1 MCGRYYVDE
10 ATAKEIQKVIRD
22 LDRKLALEAG
32 DVRPSEAAVVLTGKY
47 PRLTADR
54 MKWGFPQPGRKG
66 ILINARAESAMAR
79 ITFRDSVRHRR
90 CIIPAAY
97 FYEWNKAKEKATFCR
112 EDSPVLYMAGIWRH
126 FENADRFVILTTQ
139 ANASVA
145 PVHERMPLILEKNE
159 LENWVYEDG
168 YAEYVLKKIPVS
180 LKRKQ
185 EYTQLSFF
193 DTNCC

>member
-10 ATAKEIQKVIRD
+10 STAKEIQKVIRD
-22 LDRKLALEAG
+22 LDQKFALEAG
-32 DVRPSEAAVVLTGKY
+32 DVRPSEPAVVLTGKY
-47 PRLTADR
+47 PQLTADR

-66 ILINARAESAMAR
+66 ILINARAESAMER

-112 EDSPVLYMAGIWRH
+112 EDSPVLYMAGTWKH
-126 FENADRFVILTTQ
+126 FENGDRFVILTTQ
-139 ANASVA
+139 ANASVV
-145 PVHERMPLILEKNE
+145 PVHERMPLILEKSE
-159 LENWVYEDG
+159 LANWVYEDG

-193 DTNCC
+193 

>member
-10 ATAKEIQKVIRD
+10 DTAKEIQKVIRD

-32 DVRPSEAAVVLTGKY
+32 DVHPSEQAVVLTGKC

-54 MKWGFPQPGRKG
+54 MKWGFPQHDRKG
-66 ILINARAESAMAR
+66 LLINARAESALER

-90 CIIPAAY
+90 CIIPAAH
-97 FYEWNKAKEKATFCR
+97 FYEWNKAKEKAIFCR
-112 EDSPVLYMAGIWRH
+112 EDSPVLYMAGIWNH
-126 FENADRFVILTTQ
+126 FENGDRFVILTTQ

-145 PVHERMPLILEKNE
+145 PIHERMPLILEKSE

-168 YAEYVLKKIPVS
+168 YAEYLLRKTPVL
-180 LKRKQ
+180 LKREQ
-185 EYTQLSFF
+185 EYEQMSFL
-193 DTNCC
+193 

>member
-10 ATAKEIQKVIRD
+10 DTAKEIQKVIRD

-32 DVRPSEAAVVLTGKY
+32 DVHPSEQAVVLTGKC

-54 MKWGFPQPGRKG
+54 MKWGFPQHDRKG
-66 ILINARAESAMAR
+66 LLINARAESALER

-90 CIIPAAY
+90 CIIPAAH

-112 EDSPVLYMAGIWRH
+112 EDSPALYMAGIWNH
-126 FENADRFVILTTQ
+126 FENGDRFVILTTQ

-145 PVHERMPLILEKNE
+145 PIHERMPLILEKNE

-168 YAEYVLKKIPVS
+168 YAEYLLRKTPVL

-185 EYTQLSFF
+185 EYEQMTFL
-193 DTNCC
+193 

>member
-10 ATAKEIQKVIRD
+10 DTAKEIQEVIRD

-32 DVRPSEAAVVLTGKY
+32 DVRPSEPAVVLTGKY

-54 MKWGFPQPGRKG
+54 MQWGFPQPGRKG
-66 ILINARAESAMAR
+66 LLINARAESALER
-79 ITFRDSVRHRR
+79 ISFRDSVRHRR
-90 CIIPAAY
+90 CIIPAAH

-112 EDSPVLYMAGIWRH
+112 KDSPVLYMAGIWNH
-126 FENADRFVILTTQ
+126 FETGDRFVILTTQ

-168 YAEYVLKKIPVS
+168 YAEYVLRKTPV
-180 LKRKQ
+180 LLNRKQ
-185 EYTQLSFF
+185 
-193 DTNCC
+193 

>member
-10 ATAKEIQKVIRD
+10 DTAKEIQKVIRD
-22 LDRKLALEAG
+22 LDRKLALEAD
-32 DVRPSEAAVVLTGKY
+32 DVHPSEQAVVLTGKC

-54 MKWGFPQPGRKG
+54 MQWGFPQRDRKG
-66 ILINARAESAMAR
+66 LLINARAESALER

-90 CIIPAAY
+90 CIIPAAH

-112 EDSPVLYMAGIWRH
+112 KDSAVLYMAGIWNH
-126 FENADRFVILTTQ
+126 FENGDRFVILTTQ

-145 PVHERMPLILEKNE
+145 PVHDRMPLILEKNE

-168 YAEYVLKKIPVS
+168 YAEYLLRKTPVL
-180 LKRKQ
+180 LKREQ
-185 EYTQLSFF
+185 EYEQMTFL
-193 DTNCC
+193 